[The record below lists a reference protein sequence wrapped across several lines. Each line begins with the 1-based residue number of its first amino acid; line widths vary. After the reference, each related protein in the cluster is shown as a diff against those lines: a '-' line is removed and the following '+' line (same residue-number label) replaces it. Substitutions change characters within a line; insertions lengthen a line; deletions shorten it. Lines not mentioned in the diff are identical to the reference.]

1 MFIYEK
7 GQGIVCLLKCD
18 SSNLFWIQEQDMTI
32 FMPPTNEMKIK
43 QTTDDRWN
51 HKKTEKWKKKPS
63 VIQADS
69 VGCYILDYSDSFSIT
84 QLLFY
89 LCQPGDQMMP
99 SSESQER
106 MGSVWFQ
113 SANFI
118 LLIPWDLNTRYTID
132 ECTLSSLYLHLISFF
147 LHACGAICFSSQ
159 QIFCQCCKICVH

>member
-1 MFIYEK
+1 MIDET
-7 GQGIVCLLKCD
+7 
-18 SSNLFWIQEQDMTI
+18 M
-32 FMPPTNEMKIK
+32 
-43 QTTDDRWN
+43 

-69 VGCYILDYSDSFSIT
+69 VGWYILDYSDSFSIT
-84 QLLFY
+84 QLLSY
-89 LCQPGDQMMP
+89 HCQHADQMML

-118 LLIPWDLNTRYTID
+118 LLILWDLNTRYRLMYIIQ
-132 ECTLSSLYLHLISFF
+132 SVFASNSIQVFNFF
-147 LHACGAICFSSQ
+147 CMPLVWFVFWSQ